1 MCASGQEK
9 KNRCSSC
16 TTSLIMGR
24 SDRVLVTRGR
34 DSDSDTGMDEGRVS
48 LVQLL
53 CSEDRAETVGEISH

>member
-16 TTSLIMGR
+16 TTSLIMG
-24 SDRVLVTRGR
+24 RGR